1 MQSDQLLGVEVR
13 HLAALSAISRTRSFS
28 RAADELGY
36 AQSAISQQIAALER
50 AVGHKLVE
58 RPGGPRPVSLTEAGL
73 LLLGHAERI
82 TARLS
87 AARAD
92 LDALAA
98 GEAGALRIGTFQ
110 SASARLLPQVIT
122 RFRERWPRVL
132 FELHGET
139 NSPDLDSLVVSGAV
153 DLAFSI
159 LDNVRPPLIGVELFT
174 DPYVVLVPP
183 DSPFARCA
191 TIGFADLDG
200 LGMIAPAA
208 TDACAI
214 SVKTELK
221 KARSSPR
228 VVFRTDDNLTS
239 QRLVAT
245 GLGCAIVPLLTVET
259 NISDAAAVVVPLRAE
274 DAFDRRVG
282 LIWHRDRYRSRAAEA
297 FVEIAREVC
306 DELAGG
312 FSPLALPT
320 PLIPSSLPA
329 PVGV

>member
-1 MQSDQLLGVEVR
+1 MQTDQLLGVEIR
-13 HLAALSAISRTRSFS
+13 HLAALSAVSRSRSFS
-28 RAADELGY
+28 RAAEELGY

-58 RPGGPRPVSLTEAGL
+58 RPGGPRPVSLTEAGT

-110 SASARLLPQVIT
+110 STSARLLPQVIT
-122 RFRERWPRVL
+122 CFRERWPRVL

-139 NSPDLDSLVVSGAV
+139 NSPDLDSRVITGEV
-153 DLAFSI
+153 DLSFSI
-159 LDNVRPPLIGVELFT
+159 LDNLRAPLIGVELFT
-174 DPYVVLVPP
+174 DPYVVLVPAE
-183 DSPFARCA
+183 SPFARCT
-191 TIGFADLDG
+191 TISLQDLDG
-200 LGMIAPAA
+200 LGLIAPSA

-214 SVKTELK
+214 TVETELRN
-221 KARSSPR
+221 ARSSPR
-228 VVFRTDDNLTS
+228 VVFRTDDNLTT

-245 GLGCAIVPLLTVET
+245 GLGYAIVPRLTVET
-259 NISDAAAVVVPLRAE
+259 NISDAAAVVVPLREE
-274 DAFDRRVG
+274 DSFDRRVG

-297 FVEIAREVC
+297 FVEVAREVC
-306 DELAGG
+306 GELACWL
-312 FSPLALPT
+312 SPPA
-320 PLIPSSLPA
+320 LPA
-329 PVGV
+329 PRPLSSPRVPVEA